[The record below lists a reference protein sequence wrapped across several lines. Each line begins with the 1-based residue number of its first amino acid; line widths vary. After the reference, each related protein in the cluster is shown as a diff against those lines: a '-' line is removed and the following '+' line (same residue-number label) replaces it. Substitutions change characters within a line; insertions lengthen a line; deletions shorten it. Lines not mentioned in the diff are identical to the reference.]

1 MPTYYV
7 PASQLAQLRASR
19 RMKNFTLMPVATISN
34 IWTAKM
40 DDPETLAWNGNYLL
54 QEHDTLLM
62 RDSLTGAKVEATVE
76 ALAQPRGRRY
86 GEN

>member
-19 RMKNFTLMPVATISN
+19 RMANFTIAPSVTTSN
-34 IWTAKM
+34 IWDSKM

-62 RDSLTGAKVEATVE
+62 RDSLTGAKVEANVE
-76 ALAQPRGRRY
+76 ALANPRRRH
-86 GEN
+86 GDQ